1 MLKNT
6 ELIQP
11 IEFEHRNLKEAS
23 KALRQEISTQ
33 AAAVKIPHSES
44 DLAGLADQPFVHC
57 HAHSQ
62 FSILQSTASTQDLIR
77 AAAEDGMPGIAL
89 TDMGNM
95 MGAFHFLQQIEQY
108 NKSIAQEG
116 EKKTLKGIVG
126 CELNVCEDHSNKRQ
140 KDNGYQI
147 VFLAKNKTGYHNLA
161 KLSSMA
167 YTHGFY
173 YVPRVDRKLIEQHK
187 EGLIV
192 LTGNLYG
199 EVPSKV
205 LNVGTKQAE
214 EALIWW
220 SKEFGQDL
228 YVEIMRHG
236 QEDED
241 RVNEVL
247 IDLARKHDIRLVAK

>member
-1 MLKNT
+1 MATTRCFFELVRRKYFAEELTQFNSDFFDQFLLKNT

-116 EKKTLKGIVG
+116 KENTKGIVG

-147 VFLAKNKTGYHNLA
+147 VFLAKNKTIPQFSQIILDGLY
-161 KLSSMA
+161 
-167 YTHGFY
+167 
-173 YVPRVDRKLIEQHK
+173 PRVLLCAQ
-187 EGLIV
+187 G
-192 LTGNLYG
+192 G
-199 EVPSKV
+199 SK
-205 LNVGTKQAE
+205 T
-214 EALIWW
+214 
-220 SKEFGQDL
+220 
-228 YVEIMRHG
+228 Y
-236 QEDED
+236 
-241 RVNEVL
+241 
-247 IDLARKHDIRLVAK
+247 